1 MSARIVTFDTETT
14 GLDYKSGD
22 RVIEIGLVEILGREK
37 SKKTFQTYLNPEGK
51 EISEGAR
58 AITNISDS
66 DLVDAPRFSEVV
78 DDFIDFIKDA
88 EVVIHN
94 AEFDVGFINNE
105 LKIIDHSIKDIRDI
119 CTVFDTLIHARKV
132 YPGQKNSLDALS
144 NRLDVI
150 GYDRQF
156 HGALLDAQ
164 ILADVYLNLTGG
176 QVKLELSSANK
187 EVENNTSADTN
198 IKFNVKKFTA
208 QEEDLSSHQKILLAM
223 SQKSGE
229 KINW

>member
-22 RVIEIGLVEILGREK
+22 RVIEIGLVEILGRKK

-58 AITNISDS
+58 AITNISDR

-78 DDFIDFIKDA
+78 DDFIDFIQDA

-119 CTVFDTLIHARKV
+119 CTVFDTLIHARQV

>member
-1 MSARIVTFDTETT
+1 
-14 GLDYKSGD
+14 
-22 RVIEIGLVEILGREK
+22 
-37 SKKTFQTYLNPEGK
+37 
-51 EISEGAR
+51 
-58 AITNISDS
+58 
-66 DLVDAPRFSEVV
+66 
-78 DDFIDFIKDA
+78 
-88 EVVIHN
+88 
-94 AEFDVGFINNE
+94 
-105 LKIIDHSIKDIRDI
+105 
-119 CTVFDTLIHARKV
+119 
-132 YPGQKNSLDALS
+132 
-144 NRLDVI
+144 
-150 GYDRQF
+150 
-156 HGALLDAQ
+156 LLDAQ